1 MSSSD
6 KLHLL
11 LDSSYL
17 LPILGVMV
25 EGVEDTL
32 RLLRDLRLERR
43 LVIYYT
49 PFNILEIMGKIS
61 KLEYDKEVLQRGLE
75 LIREEFNEIEPTIEG
90 YIEAVRLKKK
100 GFKDLIDLLLY
111 TTAKTRKLKLLT
123 RDENLIRFLRENNE
137 PIEPIII
144 YEKHFIKNHSSKQK
158 PQNKTHNNSNAN

>member
-25 EGVEDTL
+25 EGIEDIL

-90 YIEAVRLKKK
+90 YIEAVRLKKR
-100 GFKDLIDLLLY
+100 GFKDLIYLLLY
-111 TTAKTRKLKLLT
+111 TTAKTRGLKLLT
-123 RDENLIRFLRENNE
+123 RDENLIKFLRKNNE
-137 PIEPIII
+137 LVEEIII
-144 YEKHFIKNHSSKQK
+144 YEKHFLEQSESSRRIKN
-158 PQNKTHNNSNAN
+158 N